1 MVIDLN
7 PGADTSLVNMA
18 YYSAS
23 ANAPKDYSKFY
34 KDEADAKAAAYE
46 KTMEASTKMWKDI
59 ATAGAS
65 IAMEMKANA
74 ETYDLMA
81 SKATGVGGSE
91 AVTAKIYEIK
101 DGLKNAKLQ
110 GIFGT
115 KEQKIEIARL
125 KAEKERLYNQ
135 IQFTEDSVKAAAK
148 VINTDN
154 WDVNLSLY
162 DSEMTNAILASV
174 QTNKMTKN
182 NNFAEYG
189 FDEKT
194 GEGMWTLYKTDE
206 ETGEK
211 IPATLDDSKTLS
223 ITVKQLNES
232 VKNSTKDNGATQKKL
247 DDMVQNAAEN
257 GTNSATGEMSDVS
270 LTHYKTQLKHMT
282 DTKSN
287 LNRVMNVQFGGTATS
302 FAEDLKNQ
310 SKYSADV
317 YDKLLEATGGNMGHA
332 LWRGAQDM
340 DSDGRITLQDFT
352 GETNAANYQILVA
365 NILAQTDPE
374 VTREYFIEYAL
385 DNFKSEFI
393 HWNNVANEENKA
405 KNKTKRENTTLD
417 EIDKQTLL
425 KFTNFNKNHPGKTPG
440 IEKENGG
447 FTQRELDWY
456 DKIVNINNVR

>member
-1 MVIDLN
+1 VERDHHCW
-7 PGADTSLVNMA
+7 GAGI
-18 YYSAS
+18 
-23 ANAPKDYSKFY
+23 
-34 KDEADAKAAAYE
+34 AK
-46 KTMEASTKMWKDI
+46 
-59 ATAGAS
+59 
-65 IAMEMKANA
+65 EMRANA

-91 AVTAKIYEIK
+91 AVTARIFEIK
-101 DGLKNAKLQ
+101 DRLKYAKLQ

-115 KEQKIEIARL
+115 KEQKIEIAKL
-125 KAEKERLYNQ
+125 KAEKERLYGD

-162 DSEMTNAILASV
+162 DAEMTNAILASV

-182 NNFAEYG
+182 NNFAEFG
-189 FDEKT
+189 FDETT
-194 GEGMWTLYKTDE
+194 GEGMWTLYKTAN
-206 ETGEK
+206 GEK

-232 VKNSTKDNGATQKKL
+232 VKNSTKDNGATQEKL
-247 DDMVQNAAEN
+247 NAIVQNVAEN
-257 GTNSATGEMSDVS
+257 ATNSATGEMSDVS

-287 LNRVMNVQFGGTATS
+287 LNRAMNVQFGGTATS

-317 YDKLLEATGGNMGHA
+317 YAKLLEATGGNMEHT
-332 LWRGAQDM
+332 LWKGAKDTT
-340 DSDGRITLQDFT
+340 GRRWNKLARFYWPK
-352 GETNAANYQILVA
+352 TNAANYQILVA

-393 HWNNVANEENKA
+393 NWNNVAKEENQA
-405 KNKTKRENTTLD
+405 KSTTERENTTLS
-417 EIDKQTLL
+417 EIDRQTLL
-425 KFTNFNKNHPGKTPG
+425 KFTNFKKNHPGETPG
-440 IEKENGG
+440 IEKDNGG

-456 DKIVNINNVR
+456 DKIVNIKQCQVI